1 MTSIHIRLLWIRNS
15 FIPAAS
21 VRCDLTT
28 IRKVAA
34 DAKVSIAT
42 VSRVLNNQAGVS
54 DGVRARVLESVNR
67 CGYVAN
73 VGKRANSF
81 LAFVFTGPQSI
92 YSAYDS
98 AIMAGMAAAMEES
111 HLDLVLLSLYRDKQ
125 AGESYTQFFLRKGVR
140 GVILRTT
147 KRTRSVC
154 EEIASEGFPTIVIG
168 ERFEHESINYVSCDS
183 HQSTLQG
190 VEHLIALGHHRIA
203 LAISDIVQDTDHQDR
218 LEAYESALT
227 AHGINVDRRY
237 HFHVPP
243 SRPDGAQVIR
253 KMMSMS
259 ERPTA
264 VVFTDPL
271 VAVGALNE
279 ALRLGVKVPDDLSI
293 LGFDD
298 SDAQNTVFPR
308 LSAVCQDARRLGYEA
323 FQSLTKIIENQRG
336 TVVQEVFPTWLEI
349 NDTTG
354 QPPLG
359 VSQILPD
366 GTRVDSR
373 G

>member
-1 MTSIHIRLLWIRNS
+1 
-15 FIPAAS
+15 
-21 VRCDLTT
+21 LTT

-34 DAKVSIAT
+34 DASVSIAT

-54 DGVRARVLESVNR
+54 DSVRARVLESVNR

-81 LAFVFTGPQSI
+81 LAFAYTGPS
-92 YSAYDS
+92 SLESSYDS
-98 AIMAGMAAAMEES
+98 AILAGMSAAMEES
-111 HLDLVLLSLYRDKQ
+111 HLDLVVLSLFRDKQ
-125 AGESYTQFFLRKGVR
+125 PGETYTQFFLRKGVR

-147 KRTRSVC
+147 KRTRSTC
-154 EEIASEGFPTIVIG
+154 EEIAAEGFPALVIG
-168 ERFEHESINYVSCDS
+168 ERFENAKLHFVSCDS
-183 HQSTLQG
+183 RNSTFQG
-190 VEHLIALGHHRIA
+190 VEHLIALGHRRIA

-218 LEAYESALT
+218 LEAYDTALKD
-227 AHGINVDRRY
+227 HDIPVDRRY

-259 ERPTA
+259 DRPTA

-279 ALRLGVKVPDDLSI
+279 ALRLGVKVPEDVSI

-298 SDAQNTVFPR
+298 ADVRNTVFPR

-323 FQSLTKIIENQRG
+323 FQSMTK
-336 TVVQEVFPTWLEI
+336 VVDDKSNGAVIQEVFPTWLEI
-349 NDTTG
+349 NETTG
-354 QPPLG
+354 QPPVG
-359 VSQILPD
+359 VTQILPD
-366 GTRVDSR
+366 GTRV
-373 G
+373 GENP